1 MFTSTIHC
9 QTVIITPISG
19 TIPSA
24 KGLVEGLKK
33 TPADIAF
40 LVPSIVQELSQSPEL
55 LDYCTKNL
63 KMIFFC
69 GGDLPASIGDVVSSK
84 IRLVNQFGAT
94 EIGLMAQIQ
103 PEGHKDPKD
112 WKYIQL
118 HPETGAQLRH
128 YADAAYEL
136 YIVRDQSLEMHQP
149 TFTFFPDL
157 QEYSSRDLFV
167 RHSSKDKADFWKWHA
182 RADDIIVFLNGEK
195 TNPIQ
200 MEQLIVSSNPE
211 VTAALVAGAQ
221 RFQAALLVERV
232 VGDDGKEPSP
242 SERAAFIENIWAT
255 IEEANEVYPSH
266 ARISKSQILFTKP
279 EKPMVRAGKG
289 TIQRAATL
297 QLYAQELDALYADA
311 DILSAGLD
319 GETSIRLEILEDV
332 YATSHFI
339 RETVSLVTNWLDLDD
354 ADNFFTL
361 GMDSLQALRV
371 LRNLKKGLG
380 LSTIALSTIYTNPS
394 ISALASAIIRLSTQ
408 HQERQISGEQ
418 ALSQERSVLFREYQ
432 DLIDRIPIES
442 NVAKEAHDHNVVI
455 LTGSTGSLGSYLLK
469 SLLSN
474 PTVAHV
480 YCLDRAPN
488 GTLRIER
495 TKARGLSS
503 EVSSSRVTF
512 LTADLPQTYLGLEP
526 EVYRKL
532 INTVTLV
539 IHNAW
544 PVNFNLSLLSFR
556 PQLSGLVNLIEFTA
570 LAPTAPHL
578 FFISSISTI
587 FSYQSPSLLTPEQ
600 VLPLDSAP
608 SPGGYAASKF
618 LSEHLLDYAAQR
630 LSIKASLARIGQ
642 IAGAV
647 YSPGLWNKA
656 EWFPSLVISSL
667 HVGALPDSLGP
678 RFSKIDWIPIDLLAD
693 ILVELALAKHQQQ
706 PRQLDVGDDVPT
718 SQAQVLHIINPNST
732 TWETVRPIVADT
744 LSAFFPQTEKAALDI
759 IPPSVWLEKIHKAME
774 STSGSKRND
783 GALEAALQLNPAV
796 KLLAFYQ
803 DILSSSTN
811 KVGGVSP
818 PGNNELEI
826 RETVGKS
833 MKLSALE
840 AIKTEWLQKWIGEW
854 FDQS

>member
-1 MFTSTIHC
+1 M
-9 QTVIITPISG
+9 
-19 TIPSA
+19 
-24 KGLVEGLKK
+24 EGLKK

-63 KMIFFC
+63 EAIFFC

-84 IRLVNQFGAT
+84 MRLINQFGAT

-103 PEGHKDPKD
+103 PEGHRDPKD
-112 WKYIQL
+112 WKYTQF
-118 HPETGAQLRH
+118 HPETGAEFRQ

-136 YIVRDQSLEMHQP
+136 YIVRNPSLEKHHQP

-232 VGDDGKEPSP
+232 VGDDGDGKEPSP
-242 SERAAFIENIWAT
+242 SERAAFIEKIWAT
-255 IEEANEVYPSH
+255 IEEANEVCPSH
-266 ARISKSQILFTKP
+266 ARITKSQILFTKP

-297 QLYAQELDALYADA
+297 QLYAQELDALYAAA
-311 DILSAGLD
+311 DILSVGLD
-319 GETSIRLEILEDV
+319 GKASIRLDILEDV

-339 RETVSLVTNWLDLDD
+339 RETVSPITNWLDLDD

-371 LRNLKKGLG
+371 LRNLKQGLG
-380 LSTIALSTIYTNPS
+380 LSNIELSTIYTNPS

-432 DLIDRIPIES
+432 DLIDRIPVES
-442 NVAKEAHDHNVVI
+442 NVAKEAQDRNIVI

-469 SLLSN
+469 TLLSN
-474 PTVAHV
+474 PAVAHV
-480 YCLDRAPN
+480 YCLNRAPQ
-488 GTLRIER
+488 GTLRMER
-495 TKARGLSS
+495 TKARGLSD

-512 LTADLPQTYLGLEP
+512 LTADLPQTYLGLQP

-532 INTVTLV
+532 MNTVTLV

-556 PQLSGLVNLIEFTA
+556 PQLSGLANLIEFTA

-587 FSYQSPSLLTPEQ
+587 LSYQSPSLLTPEQ

-608 SPGGYAASKF
+608 SPSGYAASKF

-630 LSIKASLARIGQ
+630 LGIDASIARIGQ

-647 YSPGLWNKA
+647 YNPGLWNKA

-693 ILVELALAKHQQQ
+693 ILVELALGKHQQQ
-706 PRQLDVGDDVPT
+706 PRLLDVGDDFPT
-718 SQAQVLHIINPNST
+718 RKAQVLHIINPNST
-732 TWETVRPIVADT
+732 TWETVRPIVAET
-744 LSAFFPQTEKAALDI
+744 LSAFFPQTEKVAVDI
-759 IPPSVWLEKIHKAME
+759 IPPSIWLEKIRKAME
-774 STSGSKRND
+774 SNSGSKRND
-783 GALEAALQLNPAV
+783 RDLETALQLNPAV

-818 PGNNELEI
+818 PENNELET

-840 AIKTEWLQKWIGEW
+840 AIKTEWLQKWIREW
-854 FDQS
+854 FDRS